1 MIRIVYINLLLS
13 LFLSGCF
20 TAYKVGKAPID
31 SAKRISKES
40 KRAKDPITDVEEY
53 YIGRAVAAN
62 IVSSYPVLVD
72 DELTTYVSFVGNTV
86 ALNSNKPTTYGG
98 YHFAILDT
106 NEINAFASP
115 GGIIFITKGLVD
127 SLENEDELAA
137 VLAHEIAH
145 INNQDGI
152 ALIKAARSASAGS
165 LILKEPLRIIGSIT
179 PSYIAQLTN
188 YFIQSVD
195 DAFNTVAV
203 NGYSTEQELEAD
215 KAAVLYLSRSGYDP
229 SVLLS
234 YQMRLYEEGQT
245 SGVEKMRTHPGA
257 FERMEKL
264 KLNLPPVQVNKTNF
278 ELRAERFQATIE

>member
-31 SAKRISKES
+31 SANRISKES

-215 KAAVLYLSRSGYDP
+215 KSAVLYVSRSGYDP

-245 SGVEKMRTHPGA
+245 SGDEKMRTHPGP
-257 FERMEKL
+257 FERIEKL
-264 KLNLPPVQVNKTNF
+264 KLNLPPVQVNETNF
-278 ELRAERFQATIE
+278 ELRTQRFQTAFQ